1 MTGWL
6 VFGASV
12 RGPQH
17 EQEGSPCQ
25 DAWASGPAGERRVG
39 LCLCD
44 GAGSAAHSEIGA
56 AAVAAAVVE
65 ALRELEPAGPQ
76 PLCDAVRAACAA
88 GRQAL
93 LREAEARALAP
104 ADLACT
110 LVAAAAWGDAV
121 AVAHLGDGAVVG
133 RRRGDGQLV
142 VLSAPDRGEYANET
156 WFVSSPSWEA
166 RLRVSLH
173 EGVDALCAFTDGCE
187 GAALVRGRALAPYA
201 PFCAPLL
208 DFAAEVTD
216 AGAASDEVARLLDA
230 EPLRRSS
237 GDDKTLAVALLCAPL

>member
-25 DAWASGPAGERRVG
+25 DVWAWGPAGERRVG

-44 GAGSAAHSEIGA
+44 GAGSAAHPEIGA

-65 ALRELEPAGPQ
+65 ALRELAPESPQ
-76 PLCDAVRAACAA
+76 ALGDAVRAACAA

-93 LREAEARALAP
+93 LREADARALAP

-110 LVAAAAWGDAV
+110 LVAVAAWGDAV

-133 RRRGDGQLV
+133 RRRGGELV

-166 RLRVSLH
+166 RLRVGVH

-216 AGAASDEVARLLDA
+216 AGAASGEVARLLDA

-237 GDDKTLAVALLCAPL
+237 GDDKTLAVALLRASP

>member
-1 MTGWL
+1 M

-17 EQEGSPCQ
+17 EQDGAPCQ
-25 DAWASGPAGERRVG
+25 DAWAWGPAGARRIG

-65 ALRELEPAGPQ
+65 ALRERAPAQ
-76 PLCDAVRAACAA
+76 TQDLCDAVRAACAD

-93 LREAEARALAP
+93 LREAEARAVPP

-110 LVAAAAWGDAV
+110 LVAAAAWDDAV
-121 AVAHLGDGAVVG
+121 AVAHLGDGAVIG
-133 RRRGDGQLV
+133 RRRGDAELML
-142 VLSAPDRGEYANET
+142 LSAPDRGEYANET
-156 WFVSSPSWEA
+156 WFITSPSWEA
-166 RLRVSLH
+166 RLRVALH
-173 EGVDALCAFTDGCE
+173 QGVDALCAFTDGCE
-187 GAALVRGRALAPYA
+187 AAALLRGRALAPFA
-201 PFCAPLL
+201 PFCAPLF

-216 AGAASDEVARLLDA
+216 VHAAGGEVARLLDA
-230 EPLRRSS
+230 DPLRRSS
-237 GDDKTLAVALLCAPL
+237 GDDKTLAVALLRAPP